1 MKILLIIFSIQ
12 IAFVS
17 VLTLRTIFMIKGRTL
32 YASLVSFLE
41 VLVYVI
47 GLSMVLQNLDKPL
60 NLIVYCLGFSVGIWV
75 GSFIERWMALGYV
88 TVQII
93 TTKLEP
99 DIPQKLRDK
108 GFGATNWYGNG
119 QKGERQ
125 IISVL
130 AKRKDQ
136 KKLFN
141 LINEIDPKA
150 FVVSYEPTSF
160 HGGFLARRLRKL

>member
-1 MKILLIIFSIQ
+1 MKFSAVKKVNNMKILLIIFSIQ

-60 NLIVYCLGFSVGIWV
+60 NVIVYCLGFSVGIWV

-93 TTKLEP
+93 TTKL
-99 DIPQKLRDK
+99 
-108 GFGATNWYGNG
+108 
-119 QKGERQ
+119 
-125 IISVL
+125 
-130 AKRKDQ
+130 
-136 KKLFN
+136 
-141 LINEIDPKA
+141 
-150 FVVSYEPTSF
+150 
-160 HGGFLARRLRKL
+160 